1 MQATGSSSRESSTV
15 AREPDAFDTADSNEQ
30 DLDGQAL
37 DYSLSAMDRQY
48 AAQTSVPR
56 RIHILGTGN
65 IGKLVA
71 HSLRGLP
78 DPPPVTLLLN
88 WPRLLQVWEKS
99 NKEITIVDDGKE
111 TRRGGFEAELMPR
124 SRKQHGVRIDD
135 GDPNFYE
142 VEGMRPDQAAQAY
155 DEQRMWRPSPEPQPY
170 EEEEIEEDNT
180 IHNLIITTK
189 APFTVSAL
197 DDIKHRLTPTS
208 TICFLQNGMGVID
221 EVNEKVFP
229 DEETRPNY
237 MQGIITHGV
246 NSPPALLERNP
257 FLAVHAG
264 HGTIS
269 LSLIASS
276 KTRRTST
283 DPIRGTENIHETGS
297 KAWAESSRYLL
308 RTLTRSPV
316 LCAVGF
322 SPVELFQ
329 LQLEKLAVNSILNPL
344 TTLLDVRNGD
354 ILYNN
359 GVTRAMRLL
368 LAETSLVI
376 RSLPELQNIPNLAT
390 RFSSQRLET
399 LVVSVANT
407 TKDNISSML
416 SDVRG
421 GRTTEIR
428 YINGYIVKRGE
439 ELGIKCVTNY
449 STMQMVLGK
458 SMITRRE
465 ATGEHMARTGKSA

>member
-1 MQATGSSSRESSTV
+1 MEQPASSSRESSTV
-15 AREPDAFDTADSNEQ
+15 AREPDAFDLADRNEATNEAI
-30 DLDGQAL
+30 LDGQAF

-48 AAQTSVPR
+48 ATQTSVPR

-71 HSLRGLP
+71 HSIRGLP
-78 DPPPVTLLLN
+78 NPPPVTLLLN
-88 WPRLLQVWEKS
+88 HTRFMNAWEKS
-99 NKEITIVDDGKE
+99 TKEITIVDDGKE
-111 TRRGGFEAELMPR
+111 IKRSGFEAELMPR
-124 SRKQHGVRIDD
+124 ARKQHGVKIKD
-135 GDPNFYE
+135 GDPNFHE
-142 VEGMRPDQAAQAY
+142 IEGMRPDQAASLYQELQDSHEEFY
-155 DEQRMWRPSPEPQPY
+155 DSGEVE
-170 EEEEIEEDNT
+170 T
-180 IHNLIITTK
+180 IDNLIITTK
-189 APFTVSAL
+189 APFTLSAL
-197 DDIKHRLTPTS
+197 ADIKHRLEPTS
-208 TICFLQNGMGVID
+208 TICFMQNGMGVID
-221 EVNEKVFP
+221 EINEKLFP
-229 DEETRPNY
+229 DEATRPNY

-246 NSPPALLERNP
+246 NSPPELLARNP

-276 KTRRTST
+276 KEKGAST
-283 DPIRGTENIHETGS
+283 DPTRGTGDAHDTQS
-297 KAWAESSRYLL
+297 QLWADSSRYLL

-322 SPVELFQ
+322 SPIELFQ

-344 TTLLDVRNGD
+344 TALLDVRNGD

-359 GVTRAMRLL
+359 GVNRTMRLL

-376 RSLPELQNIPNLAT
+376 RSLPELQNIPNVAT

-399 LVVSVANT
+399 LVVNVAHT
-407 TKDNISSML
+407 TRDNISSML
-416 SDVRG
+416 SDVRS
-421 GRTTEIR
+421 GRTTEIK

-458 SMITRRE
+458 SAITRRE
-465 ATGEHMARTGKSA
+465 KTGEAMARRIPKSS